1 MCSLNHPHAAS
12 CKFTPRTCPLPPSVT
27 LAHRP
32 ERTHS
37 NTRDGKVTSAL
48 DGFVNHEPVAWGD
61 QFTLDYNLEATFWG
75 AGYGNFDIIFRPFLA
90 RFSAPRRPTRAV

>member
-1 MCSLNHPHAAS
+1 MSLAPI
-12 CKFTPRTCPLPPSVT
+12 
-27 LAHRP
+27 AHRP

-37 NTRDGKVTSAL
+37 NTRDGSVTPAL